1 MIGVID
7 TERIKGNQIYLFS
20 YQLYNDDFTLAE
32 SKTYHDTSIDLSNRH
47 SPRTKAKKL
56 TKQVES
62 VSSFQEIYSVFQN
75 LLSRC
80 QVLITFSTSDV
91 AVIHKNCRDVDIKY
105 TPVSMIDLQAALF
118 DLATDTKRKS
128 NLKDYCKK
136 HKIKHDPHIPE
147 SDCAAT
153 FEVYKNLLSE
163 HGESFLSQYVVKK

>member
-1 MIGVID
+1 MHVDAIVNAANKSLLGGGGVDGAIHRAAGP
-7 TERIKGNQIYLFS
+7 ELLKECR
-20 YQLYNDDFTLAE
+20 TLNGCETGEA
-32 SKTYHDTSIDLSNRH
+32 KI
-47 SPRTKAKKL
+47 TK
-56 TKQVES
+56 VES

-163 HGESFLSQYVVKK
+163 HGEGFLSQYVVKK

>member
-7 TERIKGNQIYLFS
+7 TERIKGNLIYLFS
-20 YQLYNDDFTLAE
+20 YQLYNDDFSLAE
-32 SKTYHDTSIDLSNRH
+32 SKTYQDTSIDLANRH
-47 SPRTKAKKL
+47 APKSKTKKL
-56 TKQVES
+56 SNQIES
-62 VSSFQEIYSVFQN
+62 VSSFQEIYEIFQSF
-75 LLSRC
+75 LSRC
-80 QVLITFSTSDV
+80 QVLITFSTTDV
-91 AVIHKNCRDVDIKY
+91 ANIHKNCREYGIKY
-105 TPVSMIDLQAALF
+105 APVSMIDLQAALF

-163 HGESFLSQYVVKK
+163 HGEGFLSQYVVKK

>member
-1 MIGVID
+1 MYCVID
-7 TERIKGNQIYLFS
+7 TERIKGNKIYLFS
-20 YQLYNDDFTLAE
+20 YQLYNDDFTLDE
-32 SKTYHDTSIDLSNRH
+32 SKTYQDISIDLSNRH
-47 SPRTKAKKL
+47 SPKSKAKKL
-56 TKQVES
+56 SQRVEC
-62 VSSFQEIYSVFQN
+62 VSSFQEIYGAFLN

-80 QVLITFSTSDV
+80 QLLITFSTSDV
-91 AVIHKNCRDVDIKY
+91 AVIHKNCREHGIEY
-105 TPVSMIDLQAALF
+105 TLVSMIDLQAALF